1 MLSKIKLLSI
11 TICVAALLAG
21 CRGEDGDP
29 GPQGL
34 KGTAGANAVAK
45 IGYLSGTVSGTRQDG
60 TSFSETFKY
69 EYAADSTFSF
79 TEDGNGNKIINITR
93 YSNSLNDASMSMNLV
108 QKDGTL
114 APATS
119 YAANF
124 SFIKELTPSSLFSIS
139 ARAYFKATTAFVRN
153 ISSAQNKIYN
163 FSVSYPERSAYY
175 NEATYNDQDC
185 FYFWAYPGNGSYTV
199 YYSQSTGK
207 LVAIYDSNKSKY
219 ITSGEI
225 FDKFN
230 KIKFIY
236 SQNLDTYVFVDS
248 SSGAALYDEFPDVAA
263 DALTITNYNYNTST
277 GILSFDYKLKISGYL
292 TSDER
297 INTTGHDLTITGSFN
312 SGSKVY
318 ASTVGRVGN

>member
-79 TEDGNGNKIINITR
+79 REEGDGNKINIIR
-93 YSNSLNDASMSMNLV
+93 YSNSLNDAYLSMSLV
-108 QKDGTL
+108 EKDGTL
-114 APATS
+114 VPASTS
-119 YAANF
+119 YTAYFYF
-124 SFIKELTPSSLFSIS
+124 SKELTSSSLFTIS
-139 ARAYFKATTAFVRN
+139 AQPYFQATAGFVRN
-153 ISSAQNKIYN
+153 ISIAQNKIYY
-163 FSVSYPERSAYY
+163 FSTSYLDRSADYY
-175 NEATYNDQDC
+175 LDTYNDQFC
-185 FYFWAYPGNGSYTV
+185 FVFSAYPKNVSYTV

-207 LVAIYDSNKSKY
+207 LVAVYDLKESKY
-219 ITSGEI
+219 VTSGEI
-225 FDKFN
+225 FDKYN

-236 SQNLDTYVFVDS
+236 SQNLSAYVFVDYS
-248 SSGAALYDEFPDVAA
+248 TGAALYEEVPDVAA
-263 DALTITNYNYNTST
+263 DSLTITNYNHNTNT
-277 GILSFDYKLKISGYL
+277 GILSFDYKLKISGY
-292 TSDER
+292 TSSPNR
-297 INTTGHDLTITGSFN
+297 VNTTGHDLTITGSFN
-312 SGSKVY
+312 SGTKVY